1 MNYRLILFFIGIL
14 NLGAN
19 GQTKDFDDFLAI
31 ARENSPLIFRKQTQ
45 NKAMEA
51 ELKRIKAFYTRPQIS
66 LDAGLLFAPI
76 ISTDNNTTKFEFV
89 SPGAH
94 DYYGYDLNAS
104 DGGQYQAFVSV
115 EQPVFGGNRVEI
127 ASGNLAV
134 SREIN
139 ETEIKMTAHELE
151 RIVGLQYLRCLR
163 SQKRID
169 AFSQLTGLVEKELQ
183 LMGQLT
189 QSGVYKYS
197 DYELLNIEYQNYQV
211 SLEQSKASY
220 QQDFLDLNIICGIN
234 DTNTVK
240 LKEHG
245 FGLNKPPE
253 ESFFLKK
260 YKLDSL
266 KLNSLRQMSEI
277 KYQPQLSLFAN
288 GGLNAIYLPDYNR
301 IGIGFGLKFSWT
313 LFDGHQRD
321 FNRER
326 TNILTREFSFQKQRF
341 ITENSVR
348 KTKILNQIK
357 SIGKQISIKSAQ
369 GNSYDKLI
377 RIYKTEFSQG
387 ELSAI
392 EFVSV
397 LRDKVNLNLKLID
410 LKMQKQ
416 ALINTYNFWNY

>member
-19 GQTKDFDDFLAI
+19 GQTKNFDDFITI

-76 ISTDNNTTKFEFV
+76 ISTDNNTTEFEFV
-89 SPGAH
+89 SPGAN
-94 DYYGYDLNAS
+94 DYYGYDLGAS

-115 EQPVFGGNRVEI
+115 EQAIFGGNRVEI

-169 AFSQLTGLVEKELQ
+169 AFLRLTGLVKKELE

-197 DYELLNIEYQNYQV
+197 DHELLNIEYQNYQV

-220 QQDFLDLNIICGIN
+220 QRDFLDLNIICGIN

-240 LKEHG
+240 LEEHG

-253 ESFFLKK
+253 ESFFLEK
-260 YKLDSL
+260 YKLDSM

-277 KYQPQLSLFAN
+277 KYQPRLSLFAN

-301 IGIGFGLKFSWT
+301 LGIGFGLKFSWT

-326 TNILTREFSFQKQRF
+326 TNILTRDFSFQKQRF
-341 ITENSVR
+341 IAENSVR

-369 GNSYDKLI
+369 GNSYDKLV

-397 LRDKVNLNLKLID
+397 LRDKVNLNLELID